1 MAEDRKTILVVDDEP
16 TMLSFVENMLVYHGY
31 QPLLAKTGEEA
42 LEICE
47 ERKSNIDLLI
57 TDIVLPSMKGYEL
70 AKIFKKKYPDSKT
83 LYMSGYLS
91 PAIPEEEQL
100 NREKAFIQ
108 KPFTSKKFMKL
119 FLELLNL

>member
-1 MAEDRKTILVVDDEP
+1 MEKDRKTILVVDDDP
-16 TMLSFVENMLVYHGY
+16 TILSFFENMLVDHGY
-31 QPLLAKTGEEA
+31 QPLLAETGEEA

-47 ERKSNIDLLI
+47 ERKLNIDLLI
-57 TDIVLPSMKGYEL
+57 TDVALPSMKGHEL
-70 AKIFKKKYPDSKT
+70 AKIFKEKYPATKT

-100 NREKAFIQ
+100 NGEKAFIQ

-119 FLELLNL
+119 FREILE